1 MDKRTRLHR
10 LALAITVIC
19 YYYPCAASIVAAR
32 VATAGTRKQKERSKK
47 EKEIRNMAN
56 LRNHPKAERDPPVKS
71 LKFPVL
77 RTPSPDR

>member
-1 MDKRTRLHR
+1 M
-10 LALAITVIC
+10 
-19 YYYPCAASIVAAR
+19 AAR

-77 RTPSPDR
+77 PDSISGPVR

>member
-1 MDKRTRLHR
+1 M
-10 LALAITVIC
+10 
-19 YYYPCAASIVAAR
+19 AAR

-47 EKEIRNMAN
+47 EKEIRNIAN